1 MSSLKTSALLIL
13 LGTMVISTVNA
24 RVIDPEAIRQG
35 NLDETNRIHPQH
47 LLLTAAAL
55 PGIGLSL
62 ATTGLCW
69 NTFFSK

>member
-1 MSSLKTSALLIL
+1 MSSLKTSSLLIL
-13 LGTMVISTVNA
+13 LGTMVIATANA
-24 RVIDPEAIRQG
+24 RFIDPEAIRQD
-35 NLDETNRIHPQH
+35 NSDETNRIHPQH